1 MNQKILEFKEQRQ
14 NERRECS
21 MLGNPRPQY
30 LISLDELIKN
40 FKREA
45 RVVVQIDLDGNTVR
59 EWENTHVAE
68 RVLGI
73 NGINKVL
80 FGQEEQIGGYVWK
93 WKLAI

>member
-1 MNQKILEFKEQRQ
+1 
-14 NERRECS
+14 

-30 LISLDELIKN
+30 SRTVAETISE
-40 FKREA
+40 FKRDA

-80 FGQEEQIGGYVWK
+80 FGLKDQIGGYVWK